1 MKSFNIVNS
10 YLYKYNITT
19 NRTKMKFFKLIT
31 IISFIVLLLSSC
43 GRSGAR
49 IPYKGYPKTYP
60 SVNTK
65 AVNTPKLTP
74 NKK

>member
-1 MKSFNIVNS
+1 
-10 YLYKYNITT
+10 
-19 NRTKMKFFKLIT
+19 MKFFKLIT